1 MKVLNVNAM
10 LDTRVGG
17 GTAER
22 TFQLTRYLVS
32 QGVVCTVLTLDT
44 GLPAERIEALAPARI
59 VALPRLWTRYQVP
72 WPALAKIRR
81 LVGEADI
88 IHLMGHWSV
97 LNVYVYL
104 VARFAGCPY
113 VVCPAG
119 CLPIVTRSGLLK
131 RIYNR
136 VIGYRIIRNAAAW
149 IAVTPGEFPAFRDYG
164 INSQSV
170 SVIPNGVA
178 VDDFQVDGTYLG
190 DLLPPADSPFILFIG
205 RLNPVKGPDLLLE
218 AFGQIASEF
227 PAWRLIYAGPDEGLQ
242 EALEQRAGALGLG
255 GRVSFL
261 GFLGGSKKATAY
273 TAAKLVVVPSR
284 SDAMSIV
291 AVEAGICG
299 TPVLMTDQCGL
310 DELRLVNDGLVVS
323 ASAEGLAAGLR
334 FALPNSNRLRAWGA
348 AWQSLVRERYLWT
361 RTGAIFQA
369 LLEHTVASRRG

>member
-32 QGVVCTVLTLDT
+32 RGVVCTVLTLDT
-44 GLPAERIEALAPARI
+44 GLPAERIEALAPAKI

-72 WPALAKIRR
+72 WPALAKIRH
-81 LVGEADI
+81 LVAEADI

-97 LNVYVYL
+97 LNIYVYL
-104 VARFAGCPY
+104 VARIFGRPY

-136 VIGYRIIRNAAAW
+136 VVGYRIIRNAAAW

-164 INSQSV
+164 ISPDNIA
-170 SVIPNGVA
+170 VIPNGVA
-178 VDDFQVDGTYLG
+178 ADDFQVSSASRG
-190 DLLPPADSPFILFIG
+190 DLLPSEDSPFILFIG

-218 AFGQIASEF
+218 AFGQVASEF
-227 PAWRLIYAGPDEGLQ
+227 PVWRLIYAGPDEGLQ
-242 EALEQRAGALGLG
+242 GVLEQRAIALGLNG
-255 GRVSFL
+255 KVGFP
-261 GFLGGSKKATAY
+261 GFLGGSQKAAAY
-273 TAAKLVVVPSR
+273 KAAGLVVVPSR

-310 DELRLVNDGLVVS
+310 DELRLVHDGLVVP
-323 ASAEGLAAGLR
+323 ASVEGLAAGLR
-334 FALPNSNRLRAWGA
+334 FALADSDRLRAWGV
-348 AWQSLVRERYLWT
+348 AWQSLVRERYLWS
-361 RTGAIFQA
+361 RNGAAFQA
-369 LLEHTVASRRG
+369 LLEQTLASREG